1 MHHGEGSTERQR
13 GWSPEAARLGGC
25 RQAGDGEGDAS
36 RSRGLHNQHA
46 AGTGWAGSGAAQR
59 AALQKKIKNKKMCL
73 LFFPAEQQPWRW
85 ESARGRGGR
94 FSRQGRA
101 ALCPGSHPPACRICF
116 GLSWASQHCCRP
128 FRRGTSAFPALFP
141 SDRGTVGAAPAACSG
156 WAPTAP
162 LAPPLWVLIPP
173 RQCSADLGGNV
184 FLSPFPSSEQCRGAR
199 RAGRAGA
206 SPTEGADKSS
216 AQAP

>member
-1 MHHGEGSTERQR
+1 MHHREGSTERQR

-46 AGTGWAGSGAAQR
+46 AGTGWAGRGAAQR
-59 AALQKKIKNKKMCL
+59 GALQKKIKNKKMCL

-141 SDRGTVGAAPAACSG
+141 SDTHGKRHRGCCACCVLRLGSHG
-156 WAPTAP
+156 TTRPTAVGFNS
-162 LAPPLWVLIPP
+162 PPPMLCRSRRKCFSL
-173 RQCSADLGGNV
+173 
-184 FLSPFPSSEQCRGAR
+184 PFSIF
-199 RAGRAGA
+199 
-206 SPTEGADKSS
+206 
-216 AQAP
+216 